1 MANAAALPSGTRPL
15 ALGFRL
21 RKLMR
26 YQHLL
31 AFYWYHKIL
40 FKITNTKFDI
50 SFCVFVES
58 FIHDQYGIRTFLAQL
73 PSSRELTF
81 IDVGRNHGLVFYYT
95 LYHIMKRD
103 APVSVIHYYGIDPS
117 PLKFVYFN
125 FHDYLAR
132 KGIKVHYHII
142 DRAVVFNREKTVKLK
157 YGEDNFGNFNVTGSN
172 YDEKMASKQSRFQYV
187 EIEVETLDFEELKA
201 IVRKHLYSDTKII
214 KIDCK
219 NRTDYM
225 FSHLL
230 DMLSAEKLNYMI
242 AAEHDGSS
250 DCDVTRYLSP
260 DKAILTTAGRG

>member
-1 MANAAALPSGTRPL
+1 MADTAVLPSGPRSL

-21 RKLMR
+21 RKLLR

-58 FIHDQYGIRTFLAQL
+58 FIHDQYGIRKFLSQL
-73 PSSRELTF
+73 SSSKELTF

-95 LYHIMKRD
+95 LYYLMKRNF
-103 APVSVIHYYGIDPS
+103 PVSVIHYYGIDPS

-125 FHDYLAR
+125 FHGYLER
-132 KGIKVHYHII
+132 KGIKIHYHII
-142 DRAVVFNREKTVKLK
+142 DRAVVFNREKTVTLK

-187 EIEVETLDFEELKA
+187 EIEVETLDFEELKT
-201 IVRKHLYSDTKII
+201 IVRDRSSSDTMII

-230 DMLSAEKLNYMI
+230 DMLSAETLNYMI
-242 AAEHDGSS
+242 ASEHDGSS
-250 DCDVTRYLSP
+250 DRDVTRYLSA
-260 DKAILTTAGRG
+260 DKQILTTVGQS